1 VQKESTMHAHIDR
14 RTRRSEHSLRALSY
28 QLDDTARLRGL
39 DALVL
44 ADQDGLF
51 IAGGGQAADCGHHDA
66 VASLCP
72 LVVREGG
79 NCYDGDLDVPGDREL
94 SVLMFSYRG
103 QTLYLGA
110 LLESSEA
117 SASNAMLHAM
127 QGVLRILG

>member
-1 VQKESTMHAHIDR
+1 MHAHIDR
-14 RTRRSEHSLRALSY
+14 RTRRSEHPLRALSY

-51 IAGGGQAADCGHHDA
+51 IAGGGQVADGGNHDA

-79 NCYDGDLDVPGDREL
+79 NCYDGNLDVPGDRDL

-110 LLESSEA
+110 LLASSEA
-117 SASNAMLHAM
+117 SASGAMLHAM

>member
-1 VQKESTMHAHIDR
+1 MHVHIER
-14 RTRRSEHSLRALSY
+14 RTRRSEHPLRALSF

-51 IAGGGQAADCGHHDA
+51 IAGGGKPVDGGSHHA

-79 NCYDGDLDVPGDREL
+79 NCFDGVLDVPGDKEL
-94 SVLMFSYRG
+94 SVLMFSYGG

-110 LLESSEA
+110 LLGSQEIKTSD
-117 SASNAMLHAM
+117 AMLSAM

>member
-1 VQKESTMHAHIDR
+1 MHAHIDR
-14 RTRRSEHSLRALSY
+14 RTRRSEHPLRALSY

-51 IAGGGQAADCGHHDA
+51 IAGGGRPADGSRHDA

-72 LVVREGG
+72 LLVREGG
-79 NCYDGDLDVPGDREL
+79 NCYDGDLEVPGNKEL
-94 SVLMFSYRG
+94 SVLMFSYHG

-110 LLESSEA
+110 LLGSREDGA
-117 SASNAMLHAM
+117 SDAMLHAM

>member
-1 VQKESTMHAHIDR
+1 MHSHIDR
-14 RTRRSEHSLRALSY
+14 RTRRSEHPLRALSY

-39 DALVL
+39 DTLVL

-51 IAGGGQAADCGHHDA
+51 IAGGGRGDDAGNHDA

-79 NCYDGDLDVPGDREL
+79 NCYDGALDVPGDREL

-110 LLESSEA
+110 LLESSET

>member
-1 VQKESTMHAHIDR
+1 MHAHLDRGIER
-14 RTRRSEHSLRALSY
+14 RTRRSHHPLRALHY
-28 QLDDTARLRGL
+28 QLDDTAKLRGL

-44 ADQDGLF
+44 ADRDGLF
-51 IAGGGQAADCGHHDA
+51 IAGGGKRADHSHHDA

-79 NCYDGDLDVPGDREL
+79 NCFDGVLDVPEGREM

-110 LLESSEA
+110 LLGGQETG
-117 SASNAMLHAM
+117 ASNAMLHAM
-127 QGVLRILG
+127 EGVLRILG

>member
-1 VQKESTMHAHIDR
+1 MQPVVER
-14 RTRRSEHSLRALSY
+14 RTRRSAHPLRALAY

-51 IAGGGQAADCGHHDA
+51 IAGGGKRADRASHDA

-79 NCYDGDLDVPGDREL
+79 NCYDGDLEVPGDKAL
-94 SVLMFSYRG
+94 SVLMFSYMG

-110 LLESSEA
+110 LLRGRDE
-117 SASNAMLHAM
+117 SASDAMLQAM
-127 QGVLRILG
+127 EGVLRILG